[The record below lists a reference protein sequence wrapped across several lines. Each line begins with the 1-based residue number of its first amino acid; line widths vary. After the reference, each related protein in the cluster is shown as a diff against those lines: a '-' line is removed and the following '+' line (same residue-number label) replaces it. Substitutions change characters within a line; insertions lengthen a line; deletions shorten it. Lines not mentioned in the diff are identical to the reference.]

1 MKLISRSH
9 LAIVLHGLEEK
20 GIVIE
25 GTRQLMGVSLVKI
38 IFECVVP
45 RQSLI
50 TIKRITATDADSGEI
65 GIRLDEF
72 ADVLEIGLCAFVP
85 CRIIRLIEW
94 RHTLY
99 GESFLLGIL
108 HGGLDNA
115 VPLLRLALVVG
126 CIERLMVAV
135 DFHRSGSRELDMGDA
150 GIEGSFLSCRK
161 LAVLSHQVA
170 RLERNSTRR
179 NQILADVVGSSAH
192 VTLVVPSGIHAPAHH
207 KFSAYIVPI
216 ERNGGGTYAWLQIH

>member
-1 MKLISRSH
+1 MELRWRGKRRILQGEFRR
-9 LAIVLHGLEEK
+9 
-20 GIVIE
+20 
-25 GTRQLMGVSLVKI
+25 RQASI
-38 IFECVVP
+38 
-45 RQSLI
+45 
-50 TIKRITATDADSGEI
+50 ATDADSGEI

-72 ADVLEIGLCAFVP
+72 ANVQEIGLCAFVP

-99 GESFLLGIL
+99 GESFLLGIF

-135 DFHRSGSRELDMGDA
+135 DFHRSGSRKLDMGDA
-150 GIEGSFLSCRK
+150 GIEGSFLGCRK
-161 LAVLSHQVA
+161 LAILPHQVA

-179 NQILADVVGSSAH
+179 NQILADI
-192 VTLVVPSGIHAPAHH
+192 LQ
-207 KFSAYIVPI
+207 KFTK
-216 ERNGGGTYAWLQIH
+216 EWLDIFQNQYFFVYLQQLSTN